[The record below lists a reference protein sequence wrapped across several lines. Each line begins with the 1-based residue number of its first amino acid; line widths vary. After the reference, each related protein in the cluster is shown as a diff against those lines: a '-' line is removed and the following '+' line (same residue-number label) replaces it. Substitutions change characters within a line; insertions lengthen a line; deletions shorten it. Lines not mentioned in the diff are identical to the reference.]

1 MYRFHDRREAGKR
14 LASALQK
21 YANVPGVI
29 LAVPRGGVP
38 VAYEVARELNLP
50 LEVILVKKIG
60 HPFNPEYAIGAV
72 GMNETYIVPHE
83 EVNEHY
89 IQNETGI
96 VRARLAEMKQKFF
109 GGREPV
115 SLTGRT
121 VIIVD
126 DGIATG
132 NTMLATVR
140 ILRRS
145 KPAKIIIAVPV
156 ISTTAMQKL
165 SREADELIAILVPEN
180 FSGVGAYYRDFS
192 QLTDEEVFH
201 YLDRLRELR
210 KVV

>member
-1 MYRFHDRREAGKR
+1 
-14 LASALQK
+14 
-21 YANVPGVI
+21 
-29 LAVPRGGVP
+29 
-38 VAYEVARELNLP
+38 
-50 LEVILVKKIG
+50 
-60 HPFNPEYAIGAV
+60 
-72 GMNETYIVPHE
+72 
-83 EVNEHY
+83 
-89 IQNETGI
+89 
-96 VRARLAEMKQKFF
+96 
-109 GGREPV
+109 V